1 VSALTASE
9 QLFELYLTQ
18 NGYQFA
24 HEPDLGIVKRPDYLI
39 SRTGVEAVCE
49 VKQFE
54 TTAMRDRLGGLGR
67 GVGMLGSKHVF
78 GAVRN
83 QLDAA
88 ARQLK
93 PLAGGERALVVVLS
107 NPLGA
112 DVRLSPQD
120 VVWAMY
126 GNPTVG
132 FAIDSATGE
141 LVSPPTNFADQDGA
155 LTAKHAYISAVAT
168 LHERSLEQDWADE
181 TAKRFEKDPEG
192 FLRYVDQARQ
202 RGEVPTGT
210 RQWVHLFHTVSA
222 CEEGAVRLP
231 DAFFDGPDDR
241 AWHVVDDAYEPM
253 R

>member
-1 VSALTASE
+1 MSARTASE
-9 QLFELYLTQ
+9 LLFEAYLTEH
-18 NGYQFA
+18 GYEFA

-39 SRTGVEAVCE
+39 SRTDTEAVCE

-54 TTAMRDRLGGLGR
+54 TTVMRDRLGGVGR
-67 GVGMLGSKHVF
+67 GVGMLSSREVF

-93 PLAGGERALVVVLS
+93 PLAGGQRPLVVVLG
-107 NPLGA
+107 NPLAA
-112 DVRLSPQD
+112 DVRLSPEN

-132 FAIDSATGE
+132 FAIDSTTGE
-141 LVSPPTNFADQDGA
+141 LVSPPTSFADQDGA

-168 LHERSLEQDWADE
+168 LHERDLDQDWADE

-192 FLRYVDQARQ
+192 FLRYVNQARH
-202 RGEVPTGT
+202 RGDVPVGT
-210 RQWVHLFHTVSA
+210 RRWVHVFHTLSA
-222 CEEGAVRLP
+222 CEGDAVRLP
-231 DAFFDGPDDR
+231 DAFFDGPDDH
-241 AWHVVDDAYEPM
+241 AWHVVDGAYE
-253 R
+253 RLR